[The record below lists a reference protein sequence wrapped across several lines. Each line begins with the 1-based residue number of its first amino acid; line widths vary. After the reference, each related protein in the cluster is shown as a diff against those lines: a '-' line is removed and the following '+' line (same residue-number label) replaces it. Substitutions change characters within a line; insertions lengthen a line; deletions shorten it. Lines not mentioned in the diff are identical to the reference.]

1 MAERPD
7 VSIVIV
13 SYNKVDLLEQTLSSV
28 STTITE
34 PKTEIIV
41 VDNASSEMN
50 IQMVQT
56 KFPNVRL
63 ICSKQN
69 LGFGSGCNIGA
80 AASQGEVLLFINSD
94 VKLVSNPVPGMLR
107 LMKGMPDVGI
117 VGCQMLNPDGSL
129 QPSYYRF
136 PGLLVRFLQVTG
148 LKLILVR
155 LMPVLRFQNGD
166 VFESDMVAG
175 AFFAIGKGLFDHV
188 GGFDAEYFM
197 YVEDADLCFR
207 VRKAGGKVLVYNSNA
222 LVHFGLHKEDPD
234 NPFLMYHYN
243 RGLILFYEK
252 HYSRFKRVVMLLMS
266 VVAFGIR
273 YVAGTLLS
281 CAQTRQ
287 ENMRL
292 ILQMYVKALR
302 N

>member
-94 VKLVSNPVPGMLR
+94 VKLVSNPVPGMLLR
-107 LMKGMPDVGI
+107 SIPAS
-117 VGCQMLNPDGSL
+117 GCAIAITNP
-129 QPSYYRF
+129 
-136 PGLLVRFLQVTG
+136 
-148 LKLILVR
+148 
-155 LMPVLRFQNGD
+155 
-166 VFESDMVAG
+166 
-175 AFFAIGKGLFDHV
+175 
-188 GGFDAEYFM
+188 
-197 YVEDADLCFR
+197 
-207 VRKAGGKVLVYNSNA
+207 
-222 LVHFGLHKEDPD
+222 
-234 NPFLMYHYN
+234 
-243 RGLILFYEK
+243 
-252 HYSRFKRVVMLLMS
+252 
-266 VVAFGIR
+266 
-273 YVAGTLLS
+273 
-281 CAQTRQ
+281 TRS
-287 ENMRL
+287 
-292 ILQMYVKALR
+292 
-302 N
+302 